1 MNRLAAVTAFA
12 VAAAMMAAPA
22 AAQQDYPNRTIR
34 GITTTSAGGI
44 SDIFLRALGDEL
56 SRRWGQTFVVDNRPG
71 GSQNVGTR
79 ACSESPP
86 DGYTICI
93 VNADPLVYNQ
103 FRIKNMPFKAE
114 TVLQPVTGLYHLIQ
128 NLAVNSELGVKTVD
142 ELVALSKAKPKTL
155 SYLTAS
161 TPMQIYMDWMVKE
174 KGADWV
180 RVPFRGGGQALNAV
194 LQGSTPIAL
203 IGEANMLASMRAGTV
218 TALAMINNIKSRFF
232 PEVPTLEE
240 TGYKGPPSRSW
251 YGIFVPPGTPR
262 PIIDKL
268 HKEIHDI
275 VNQPEFMQRHIIDRS
290 LTPFLNTPEE
300 FADVIVKDRVAAEK
314 MMKEA
319 GIEPQ

>member
-1 MNRLAAVTAFA
+1 MRALLVLLSLF
-12 VAAAMMAAPA
+12 AAAGAPA
-22 AAQQDYPNRTIR
+22 AAQDAYPSRTIR
-34 GITTTSAGGI
+34 GITTTSPGGI

-56 SRRWGQTFVVDNRPG
+56 SKRWGQNFIVENRPG

-155 SYLTAS
+155 SYLTAA
-161 TPMQIYMDWMVKE
+161 TPMQIYMDYMVKE

-203 IGEANMLASMRAGTV
+203 IGEANMLASMRAGKV
-218 TALAMINNIKSRFF
+218 TALAMINNIKSRFY

-262 PIIDKL
+262 PIVDKL
-268 HKEIHDI
+268 HKEIHAI
-275 VNQPEFMQRHIIDRS
+275 VNQPQFMERHIIERS

-314 MMKEA
+314 MMKDA

>member
-1 MNRLAAVTAFA
+1 MKTRGLLFAAAMVA
-12 VAAAMMAAPA
+12 VAAAPA
-22 AAQQDYPNRTIR
+22 VAQDYPSRTIR
-34 GITTTSAGGI
+34 GITTTTAGGI

-56 SRRWGQTFVVDNRPG
+56 SKRWGQSFIVENRPG

-103 FRIKNMPFKAE
+103 FRIKNMPFNPE

-128 NLAVNSELGVKTVD
+128 NMAVNSDLKVKTVD

-161 TPMQIYMDWMVKE
+161 TPMWIYMEHMVKE

-203 IGEANMLASMRAGTV
+203 IGEANMLSSMRSGKV
-218 TALAMINNIKSRFF
+218 TALAMINNIKSRFY

-268 HKEIHDI
+268 HKEIHAI
-275 VNQPEFMQRHIIDRS
+275 VKQPEFMERHIIERS

-300 FADVIVKDRVAAEK
+300 FADVIKKDRVQAEA
-314 MMKEA
+314 MMKAA
-319 GIEPQ
+319 GVEPQ

>member
-1 MNRLAAVTAFA
+1 LIACAALQPF
-12 VAAAMMAAPA
+12 
-22 AAQQDYPNRTIR
+22 I
-34 GITTTSAGGI
+34 
-44 SDIFLRALGDEL
+44 
-56 SRRWGQTFVVDNRPG
+56 VDNRPG

-79 ACSESPP
+79 ACSEAPP

-103 FRIKNMPFKAE
+103 FRFKNMPFDPE
-114 TVLQPVTGLYHLIQ
+114 NVLQPVTGLYNLIQ

-142 ELVALSKAKPKTL
+142 ELIALSKAKPKTL

-161 TPMQIYMDWMVKE
+161 TPMFIYMEHLVKE

-203 IGEANMLASMRAGTV
+203 IGEANMLPAMRANKV
-218 TALAMINNIKSRFF
+218 TALAMINNIKSRFY
-232 PEVPTLEE
+232 PDIPTLEE

-251 YGIFVPPGTPR
+251 YGIFVPPKTPR
-262 PIIDKL
+262 PIVDKL

-275 VNQPEFMQRHIIDRS
+275 VNQPDFMKRHVVDRS
-290 LTPFLNTPEE
+290 LTPYLNSPEE
-300 FADVIVKDRVAAEK
+300 FAADIKKDRVEAERMIK
-314 MMKEA
+314 AA

>member
-1 MNRLAAVTAFA
+1 V
-12 VAAAMMAAPA
+12 PA
-22 AAQQDYPNRTIR
+22 AAQDYPNRTVR

-56 SRRWGQTFVVDNRPG
+56 SKRWGQTFVVENRPG

-128 NLAVNSELGVKTVD
+128 NLAVNSDLNVKTVD
-142 ELVALSKAKPKTL
+142 ELVALSKSKPKTL

-180 RVPFRGGGQALNAV
+180 RVPFRGGGQALQAV
-194 LQGSTPIAL
+194 LQGSTPISL
-203 IGEANMLASMRAGTV
+203 IGEANMLASMRAGKV

-251 YGIFVPPGTPR
+251 YGIFVPPGTPQ
-262 PIIDKL
+262 PIVAKL
-268 HKEIHDI
+268 HKDI
-275 VNQPEFMQRHIIDRS
+275 LAIVEQPEFLEKHIIQRS

-300 FADVIVKDRVAAEK
+300 FAEIIKKDRVAAEK
-314 MMKEA
+314 MMKDA
-319 GIEPQ
+319 GIEPL

>member
-1 MNRLAAVTAFA
+1 MLFAALGI
-12 VAAAMMAAPA
+12 VAAASQVH
-22 AAQQDYPNRTIR
+22 AQAQDYPNRTIR

-56 SRRWGQTFVVDNRPG
+56 SKRWGQTFVVENRPG

-79 ACSESPP
+79 ACSDAPP

-103 FRIKNMPFKAE
+103 FRIKAMPFKAE

-128 NLAVNSELGVKTVD
+128 NFAVNSDLKVKTVD

-155 SYLTAS
+155 SYLTAA

-180 RVPFRGGGQALNAV
+180 RVPFRGGGQALQAV
-194 LQGSTPIAL
+194 LQGSTPISL
-203 IGEANMLASMRAGTV
+203 IGEANMLASMRAGKV

-251 YGIFVPPGTPR
+251 YGIFVPPGTPQ
-262 PIIDKL
+262 PIVAKL
-268 HKEIHDI
+268 HKDI
-275 VNQPEFMQRHIIDRS
+275 LAIVEQPEFLEKHIIQRS

-300 FADVIVKDRVAAEK
+300 FAEIIKKDRVAAEK
-314 MMKEA
+314 MMKDA
-319 GIEPQ
+319 GIEPL

>member
-1 MNRLAAVTAFA
+1 VRILASLAALLA
-12 VAAAMMAAPA
+12 VATTWPA
-22 AAQQDYPNRTIR
+22 AAQDNYPSRTIR

-44 SDIFLRALGDEL
+44 SDIFLRVLGEEL
-56 SRRWGQTFVVDNRPG
+56 QKRWGQTFIVENRPG

-79 ACSESPP
+79 ACSEAPP

-103 FRIKNMPFKAE
+103 FRIKNMPFNPE
-114 TVLQPVTGLYHLIQ
+114 NVLQPVTGVYHLIQ
-128 NLAVNSELGVKTVD
+128 NFAVNSELGVKTVD
-142 ELVALSKAKPKTL
+142 ELIALSKAKPRTL

-161 TPMQIYMDWMVKE
+161 TPMYIYMEHLVKE

-203 IGEANMLASMRAGTV
+203 IGEANMLPSMRSGKV
-218 TALAMINNIKSRFF
+218 NALAMINNIKSRFF
-232 PEVPTLEE
+232 PNVPTLEE

-262 PIIDKL
+262 PIVDKL
-268 HKEIHDI
+268 HKEIQAI
-275 VNQPEFMQRHIIDRS
+275 VNEPAFMERHIIERS

-300 FADVIVKDRVAAEK
+300 FAAIIKSDRVEAEK
-314 MMKEA
+314 MMKAA
-319 GIEPQ
+319 GIVPQ

>member
-1 MNRLAAVTAFA
+1 MNRLVAIAACA
-12 VAAAMMAAPA
+12 VAAASLSVPA
-22 AAQQDYPNRTIR
+22 TAQDYPNRTVR

-56 SRRWGQTFVVDNRPG
+56 SKRWGQTFVVENRPG

-128 NLAVNSELGVKTVD
+128 NLAVNSDLNVKTVD
-142 ELVALSKAKPKTL
+142 ELVALSKSKPKTL

-180 RVPFRGGGQALNAV
+180 RVPFRGGGQALQAV
-194 LQGSTPIAL
+194 LQGSTPISL
-203 IGEANMLASMRAGTV
+203 IGEANMLASMRAGKV

-251 YGIFVPPGTPR
+251 YGIFVPPGTPQ
-262 PIIDKL
+262 PIVAKL
-268 HKEIHDI
+268 HKDI
-275 VNQPEFMQRHIIDRS
+275 LAIVEQPEFLEKHIIQRS

-300 FADVIVKDRVAAEK
+300 FAEIIKKDRVAAEK
-314 MMKEA
+314 MMKDA
-319 GIEPQ
+319 GIEPL